1 MWLLA
6 SKDSA
11 SCSEWAGAGYSLG
24 RAVTARAVVF
34 VFGLPVYA
42 QALGTFSSGIQRPY
56 AGGCSVPRSLEWE
69 IKTG

>member
-24 RAVTARAVVF
+24 RAVTARAIVF
-34 VFGLPVYA
+34 VFTAYVYA
-42 QALGTFSSGIQRPY
+42 QALGTFSSGIQWPY
-56 AGGCSVPRSLEWE
+56 AGGRSAPLSLEWE